1 MGNFDD
7 FHKNDVILKIDGG
20 LLGWEHNAGN
30 KGKCGSFS
38 PMKFDQQTKANMDS
52 RLQSLISPQQ
62 YQSGLNTCEA
72 KFESMKIKFLTTSWA
87 VLGFN
92 MVLFIGAGI
101 NMVMSGDYSVNGTS
115 GSVDNLY
122 GIIAFVAE
130 SVLIFGYVPAVR
142 FLRNKAKV
150 EIETVLMG
158 QWSGL
163 ANAGARVE
171 MNYGKKCGPGNYI
184 AITNLGL
191 QVELSG

>member
-20 LLGWEHNAGN
+20 LFGWSRKNG
-30 KGKCGSFS
+30 FS

-72 KFESMKIKFLTTSWA
+72 KFEKMKLFTTSWA
-87 VLGFN
+87 VVGVF
-92 MVLFIGAGI
+92 MFMFIGAGI
-101 NMVMSGDYSVNGTS
+101 NMVMSGDYSINGIS
-115 GSVDNLY
+115 GSTDSPKS
-122 GIIAFVAE
+122 IISLVAG
-130 SVLIFGYVPAVR
+130 SVLLFGYVVAICS
-142 FLRNKAKV
+142 LRNKAKGEV
-150 EIETVLMG
+150 ETVLMG

-163 ANAGARVE
+163 ANAGARIE
-171 MNYGKKCGPGNYI
+171 TNYGKKHGPGNYI
-184 AITNLGL
+184 AITNLGP